1 MYVFQ
6 HELPAF
12 QDGQDGIHIPLD
24 GLGEEAD
31 TSSSE
36 TSADGTML
44 TVTEG
49 CNVRAE
55 ANSDSE
61 IIGGLDE
68 GDQVQKMGQE
78 GDWIQIE
85 YDGQTGYVYS
95 GLLQ

>member
-1 MYVFQ
+1 M
-6 HELPAF
+6 
-12 QDGQDGIHIPLD
+12 
-24 GLGEEAD
+24 
-31 TSSSE
+31 
-36 TSADGTML
+36 